1 MTEKQKSKSWV
12 GICLFVSL
20 AVNIFLAGVVFG
32 RKDANQFP
40 RGEKVVAAIQGFKEL
55 SPESRTKAKE
65 LVKEDWPKIQEGI
78 QDIRG
83 KRQNIRSLLEQEQY
97 DPAALD
103 QSFADLRGAVTD
115 MQTTAQKLV
124 VKIAKELSPEE
135 RVAFLKALPKPNF

>member
-1 MTEKQKSKSWV
+1 MTEKQKTKSWV

-32 RKDANQFP
+32 RKDASPFP
-40 RGEKVVAAIQGFKEL
+40 RGEKVIAAIQSFKEL
-55 SPESRTKAKE
+55 SPESRTKAKD
-65 LVKEDWPKIQEGI
+65 LVKADWPKIQEGI

-103 QSFADLRGAVTD
+103 QSFAELRGAVTD

-124 VKIAKELSPEE
+124 VKIAEELSPEE